1 MAARSRRA
9 LVVGAVLLVAALALV
24 GLRSRAQAW
33 LLADRAGDPTPPW
46 PPATGAGLEPATRV
60 RVVLIDGLGLE
71 AARRIGALDR
81 LCASGI
87 DLVVDAG
94 FPTVSLPVQRELWT
108 GATQQQAGVLLGNRR
123 RATPAG
129 SIPAR
134 VPGSVAVVESHPW
147 IAGSFGFDQ
156 LVEPP
161 AETFERA
168 ASDAVHSKARLV
180 FVHVLRVDAAGHRA
194 GAASAAYDRAATEAG
209 RMLARWHVAV
219 EPGDRWI
226 VLADHGHLPEGGH
239 KGSEPQ
245 VRFVRACIAGAL
257 DGWRGPRT
265 GRVHMVNLSRALADS
280 LGLALAPPAA
290 GRPLAAAIADPRP
303 DATLP
308 RVTPARWAAAA
319 AALLLALAFTVLM
332 ARRRWWSYPWWL
344 LVTGAAVVMVADVPS
359 LSRLP
364 GAATLAAAAAPGAAL
379 MAVAIWRELR
389 RGADPLRLA
398 ASQLTL
404 PLALL
409 VAASIA
415 AGGPAAVVPHVTAA
429 AVELSALLVI
439 VCGVAG
445 TVTIAAGVVTGAGA
459 RPAAP
464 L

>member
-9 LVVGAVLLVAALALV
+9 LTVGAVLLVAALALV
-24 GLRSRAQAW
+24 GLRSRGQAW

-46 PPATGAGLEPATRV
+46 PPAEGAGLEPAARV
-60 RVVLIDGLGLE
+60 RVVLIDGLGLA
-71 AARRIGALDR
+71 AARRIDALDQ
-81 LCASGI
+81 LCAGGI

-108 GATQQQAGVLLGNRR
+108 GETQQQSGVLLGNRQ

-129 SIPAR
+129 SIPVR

-147 IAGSFGFDQ
+147 IAGSFGFGQ
-156 LVEPP
+156 LIEPP
-161 AETFERA
+161 AGRFEPA
-168 ASDAVHSKARLV
+168 ASEALSGAAPLV

-209 RMLARWHVAV
+209 QMLARWRLAAGPD
-219 EPGDRWI
+219 ERWI
-226 VLADHGHLPEGGH
+226 VLADHGHLPAGGH
-239 KGSEPQ
+239 KGSEPR

-257 DGWRGPRT
+257 DDWRGPRT
-265 GRVHMVNLSRALADS
+265 GRVHMVDLSRALADS
-280 LGLALAPPAA
+280 LGLVLAPPAA

-308 RVTPARWAAAA
+308 RVTPLRWAAAA
-319 AALLLALAFTVLM
+319 AALLVALAFTVLM

-344 LVTGAAVVMVADVPS
+344 VVAGAGLVVVAGLPS
-359 LSRLP
+359 LSSMP
-364 GAATLAAAAAPGAAL
+364 GTATAAAAAAPGAAL
-379 MAVAIWRELR
+379 MAVAIWRQLR
-389 RGADPLRLA
+389 GGADPVRLA
-398 ASQLTL
+398 AAQLTL

-409 VAASIA
+409 VAALIA

-429 AVELSALLVI
+429 AVELSALLV
-439 VCGVAG
+439 VGCGVAG
-445 TVTIAAGVVTGAGA
+445 AVTVAAGA
-459 RPAAP
+459 RPGAP